1 MLLQTPPL
9 ANDITAEQGQKW
21 DQWFEAF
28 LNRNGLHNR
37 DAFQQFIGYPHL
49 GNQMDAIARKA
60 SKKAGQQAPPV
71 ATIELTDSQKE
82 AKAIMGKNFFGTQEA
97 ATHFGAKWTQEQ
109 LDALATI
116 PFSDEVLEASKDT
129 HVLVAGYPMSL
140 IQVRSKA
147 NKAKKGKLFYT
158 PSGGWYDTQAFATK
172 TKVEVRWYLIRKKPV
187 DNSTSKSWDEQQAL
201 LKDESTPTA
210 CVMTYAII
218 GHFLNTGERLFEN
231 IYVRCSDIASDGDRV
246 YVGYFD
252 ASGLGVLRVWDD
264 YRLSS
269 LGLSASRNF

>member
-1 MLLQTPPL
+1 M
-9 ANDITAEQGQKW
+9 
-21 DQWFEAF
+21 
-28 LNRNGLHNR
+28 
-37 DAFQQFIGYPHL
+37 
-49 GNQMDAIARKA
+49 GN
-60 SKKAGQQAPPV
+60 
-71 ATIELTDSQKE
+71 
-82 AKAIMGKNFFGTQEA
+82 NFFGPQEA

-116 PFSDEVLEASKDT
+116 PFSEEVIEACKDT

-172 TKVEVRWYLIRKKPV
+172 TKVEVRWYLIRKQPV
-187 DNSTSKSWDEQQAL
+187 DNSTNKSWDEQQAL

-210 CVMTYAII
+210 CVMVYTIM
-218 GHFLNTGERLFEN
+218 GHFLNTGERLFAN
-231 IYVRCSDIASDGDRV
+231 IYVRCSDIDSDGSRV
-246 YVGYFD
+246 YVGDFN
-252 ASGLGVLRVWDD
+252 AHGLGVNGYSGGDRYSD
-264 YRLSS
+264 